1 MKRLLH
7 CTLAAA
13 GLAISTM
20 TWAGPVHDFEVSFR
34 EAYADYRSA
43 LFATN
48 SGDAAATDRA
58 LTGFSNKWM
67 ALVSR
72 WGATPPPQYADD
84 PTWPEVLKSASA
96 IISRASDAVRSGG
109 LPAAHEIL
117 EHFRDEIGALHAR
130 NDIVTISDRMN
141 AYHEKM
147 EKVLGDGYEGW
158 DAAGR
163 ARLAGDMAVLAYLAE
178 DLDRH
183 RPAALVGST
192 EFQGLMGAVRSSIA
206 AVNQALAGGQP
217 DAIRKAVGG
226 LKPAYS
232 KFFLRFG

>member
-1 MKRLLH
+1 ML
-7 CTLAAA
+7 
-13 GLAISTM
+13 
-20 TWAGPVHDFEVSFR
+20 FR
-34 EAYADYRSA
+34 S
-43 LFATN
+43 
-48 SGDAAATDRA
+48 
-58 LTGFSNKWM
+58 
-67 ALVSR
+67 
-72 WGATPPPQYADD
+72 
-84 PTWPEVLKSASA
+84 
-96 IISRASDAVRSGG
+96 
-109 LPAAHEIL
+109 
-117 EHFRDEIGALHAR
+117 
-130 NDIVTISDRMN
+130 
-141 AYHEKM
+141 HEKM